1 MKQSIDFTTLQE
13 KVTATI
19 REAIF
24 TQTFKPGERLIQ
36 DELAAKLGVSRMPIR
51 EALRCLEREGLVEV
65 LPHKGAQVIGIS
77 KEDIEEL
84 YYLRS
89 FLEGVTVQ
97 KSMNFLTSG
106 DREELQHL
114 VEKMDQDIRNNNLD
128 LFVTHN
134 QEFHTLLQKGC
145 NWKKVKMLNKQF
157 IEGYPAHVPSLIPH
171 SMQVSN
177 EEHKAMLEALDQKD
191 PVKLRQL
198 VEHHIMRAGEKLTQL
213 IE

>member
-51 EALRCLEREGLVEV
+51 EALRCLEREGLVEM

-97 KSMNFLTSG
+97 KSMNFLSSS
-106 DREELQHL
+106 DREELQDL

-145 NWKKVKMLNKQF
+145 SWKKVKMLNKQF

-171 SMQVSN
+171 SMHVSN

>member
-51 EALRCLEREGLVEV
+51 EALRCLEREGLVEM

-97 KSMNFLTSG
+97 KSMNFLSSS
-106 DREELQHL
+106 DREELQDL

-145 NWKKVKMLNKQF
+145 SWKKVKMLNKQF
-157 IEGYPAHVPSLIPH
+157 IEGDPAHVPSLIPH
-171 SMQVSN
+171 SMHVSN